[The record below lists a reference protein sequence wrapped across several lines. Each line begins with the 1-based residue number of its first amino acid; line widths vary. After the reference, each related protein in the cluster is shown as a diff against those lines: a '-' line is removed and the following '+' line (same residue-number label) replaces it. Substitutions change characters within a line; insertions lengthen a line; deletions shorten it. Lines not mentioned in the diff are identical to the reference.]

1 MGQPVVL
8 PKFDLPG
15 DKPHWAVRAAWVVG
29 GLLLVSV
36 IGLSAVIMHH
46 RTLETQAQLAKA
58 EAIAKI
64 KAEAEAKV
72 AAAAAAARA
81 AKEVELAAKLAAQP
95 VPATTVP
102 AVATTGTGDVGGAA
116 SASKASRAHRA
127 HASRA
132 KGGKTSSKASAK
144 SDSGRGSS
152 SGKPDA
158 IDELLRKMK

>member
-1 MGQPVVL
+1 
-8 PKFDLPG
+8 
-15 DKPHWAVRAAWVVG
+15 VRVAWVVG

-36 IGLSAVIMHH
+36 VGLGVVIMHH

-58 EAIAKI
+58 EAVAKI

-81 AKEVELAAKLAAQP
+81 AKEVELAAKRAAQP

-102 AVATTGTGDVGGAA
+102 AAATASGDVGGAPA
-116 SASKASRAHRA
+116 APRTVHAHRA
-127 HASRA
+127 HGSHA
-132 KGGKTSSKASAK
+132 KGGKTSSKASVK